1 MTRIYIRSRGASYVT
16 VLPRYVR
23 ISDWDLDVP
32 SRSTPRVGF
41 RTHLPSRLP
50 RAGA

>member
-1 MTRIYIRSRGASYVT
+1 MTRLYLRSRGASYVT

-41 RTHLPSRLP
+41 RTQLPSRLP
-50 RAGA
+50 RARA